1 MRTLLTIIFSAI
13 ALFASAQKYTISC
26 TVSDNFNDKPAFLVN
41 KVTGDTIA
49 KTNITGGTFEFAGKL
64 DKPSVLDVIVNKA
77 KGVAATVIVGKNI
90 KAKADLTVRP
100 SKVQDKGGY
109 NEKFAEV
116 RNRVREASDAA
127 VANEIYFNAIMKN
140 RKNILGAYVLNT
152 MARQFQDYASLD
164 AIMSEVKYAEEF
176 PMLKKVHS
184 GLYHRE
190 QTATGMPFVDFD
202 GLNLDG
208 TPAKLSDYAGKGKYL
223 VVDFWASWCGPCK
236 REMPKVIEVNKKYAG
251 ENLIVLGV
259 CIGDLEDRFRAAV
272 KELGLDY
279 QQLFVPY
286 TNDPKTA
293 SVLYNVETIPHLMI
307 IAPDGTIL
315 ERGILASEL
324 ESKIADY
331 LK

>member
-1 MRTLLTIIFSAI
+1 MRTIFTIIFSAV
-13 ALFASAQKYTISC
+13 ALFASAQEYAISC
-26 TVSDNFNDKPAFLVN
+26 TVSEDFNGKPASLIN

-49 KTNITGGTFEFAGKL
+49 RTDIVGGTFEFSGKL

-77 KGVAATVIVGKNI
+77 KGVAATVIVGKDV

-100 SKVQDKGGY
+100 AKVLDKGGY
-109 NEKFAEV
+109 NEKFAEI
-116 RNRVREASDAA
+116 RTQVREVSESH
-127 VANEIYFNAIMKN
+127 VANEIYFKAIRKN
-140 RKNILGAYVLNT
+140 RNNILGAYVLNT
-152 MARQFQDYASLD
+152 IARQFPDYASLD
-164 AIMSEVKYAEEF
+164 ALMREVKYAEEF
-176 PMLKKVHS
+176 PLLKKIHS

-190 QTATGMPFVDFD
+190 RTAPGMPFVDFD
-202 GLNLDG
+202 GFTLDG
-208 TPAKLSDYAGKGKYL
+208 VPARFSDYAGKGKYL

-236 REMPKVIEVNKKYAG
+236 REMPRVIEANKKYAG

-315 ERGILASEL
+315 ERGIQASEL
-324 ESKIADY
+324 DSKIAGY
-331 LK
+331 IK

>member
-1 MRTLLTIIFSAI
+1 MRTLFTIIFSAV
-13 ALFASAQKYTISC
+13 ALFASAQEYTISC
-26 TVSDNFNDKPAFLVN
+26 TVSDSFNDKPAFLVN

-49 KTNITGGTFEFAGKL
+49 RTNIAGGTFEFAGKL

-77 KGVAATVIVGKNI
+77 KGVAATVIVGKNV
-90 KAKADLTVRP
+90 KVKADLTVRP
-100 SKVQDKGGY
+100 AKVLDKGGY
-109 NEKFAEV
+109 NEKFAEI
-116 RNRVREASDAA
+116 RTRAREASDAN
-127 VANEIYFNAIMKN
+127 VANEIYFKAIRKN

-152 MARQFQDYASLD
+152 IARQFTDYASLD
-164 AIMSEVKYAEEF
+164 AIMRDVKHAGEF
-176 PMLKKVHS
+176 PLLKKTHS

-190 QTATGMPFVDFD
+190 QTAPGMPFVDFD
-202 GLNLDG
+202 GLALDG

-236 REMPKVIEVNKKYAG
+236 REMPKVIEANKKYAG

-293 SVLYNVETIPHLMI
+293 STLYNVETIPHLMI

-315 ERGILASEL
+315 ERGIQASEL
-324 ESKIADY
+324 DSKIAEY
-331 LK
+331 IK